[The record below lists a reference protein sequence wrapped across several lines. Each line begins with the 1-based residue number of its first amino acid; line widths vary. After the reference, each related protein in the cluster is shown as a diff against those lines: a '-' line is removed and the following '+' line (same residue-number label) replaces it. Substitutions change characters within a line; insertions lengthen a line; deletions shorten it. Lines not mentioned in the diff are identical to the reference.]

1 MDFKRPERCQRQ
13 RTGREDRRSKFYE
26 ISDNLA
32 RRYLSQESLAALR
45 LGETELSGLTDPAW
59 TDNQENEENGN
70 GETEVA
76 SALVA

>member
-1 MDFKRPERCQRQ
+1 LIRLAGMLLIEHNDEWL
-13 RTGREDRRSKFYE
+13 
-26 ISDNLA
+26 LA
-32 RRYLSQESLAALR
+32 RRYLSQESLAALK